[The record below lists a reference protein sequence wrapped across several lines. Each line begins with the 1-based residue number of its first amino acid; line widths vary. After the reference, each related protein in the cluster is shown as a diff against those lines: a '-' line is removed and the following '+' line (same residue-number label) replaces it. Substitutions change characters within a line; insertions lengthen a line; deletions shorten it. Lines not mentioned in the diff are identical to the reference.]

1 MFLASQPLATFE
13 GLNATTDLQ
22 AVLSE
27 DIEKGFQRQ
36 GGTIR
41 NETIPLHEDIP
52 EEVTKQ
58 QTNIPHLRPI
68 DYVFSERSLKY
79 LHTITAEYFRT
90 PLTEA
95 FNWNEAAERLGE
107 EQEGEWFIV
116 AFRSIR
122 NEQADH
128 KKLYDADAL
137 AHEEAIR
144 SGGLLKYW
152 YGTLNENRE
161 CLAMCIWSN
170 RDFAKIATTKPL
182 HLKAVSLA
190 RQMYESYQLERYQL
204 VKRKGENHFHIVPL

>member
-1 MFLASQPLATFE
+1 MFLASQPLATYE

-22 AVLSE
+22 AALSE

-52 EEVTKQ
+52 EEIAKQ
-58 QTNIPHLRPI
+58 QTTVPHLRPI

-79 LHTITAEYFRT
+79 LHTITAEYFKT

-128 KKLYDADAL
+128 KKLYHADAL
-137 AHEEAIR
+137 AHEEAIQ
-144 SGGLLKYW
+144 SGGLLKVNDRSYEPVIQLS
-152 YGTLNENRE
+152 TLI
-161 CLAMCIWSN
+161 LS
-170 RDFAKIATTKPL
+170 
-182 HLKAVSLA
+182 VSLKIVLVWNIE
-190 RQMYESYQLERYQL
+190 RKQRVPCHVYMVKSRFCEDCDDKTSTSESCLTSTAN
-204 VKRKGENHFHIVPL
+204 V

>member
-1 MFLASQPLATFE
+1 MTKKFHYSQIMFLASQPLATYE

-22 AVLSE
+22 FALSK

-36 GGTIR
+36 GGGTIR
-41 NETIPLHEDIP
+41 NETISLHENIP
-52 EEVTKQ
+52 EEIAKL
-58 QTNIPHLRPI
+58 QTTIPHLRPI
-68 DYVFSERSLKY
+68 DYIFSERSLKY
-79 LHTITAEYFRT
+79 LHTITAEYFKT
-90 PLTEA
+90 PLPEA

-144 SGGLLKYW
+144 SGGLLKVN
-152 YGTLNENRE
+152 GRSCEPVIQSSTSILN
-161 CLAMCIWSN
+161 AFI
-170 RDFAKIATTKPL
+170 K
-182 HLKAVSLA
+182 
-190 RQMYESYQLERYQL
+190 
-204 VKRKGENHFHIVPL
+204 